1 MRGRSVQPVH
11 LVLCLL
17 TVATRIGL
25 SVGSVR
31 VPYIWN
37 HMWRVRAKCEIGAP
51 QAGGSK
57 RVLNPW
63 ASSYLLTYG
72 SDGASWRSP
81 TVFSIF
87 LNPPDTL
94 TLRTPGAND
103 IYASFIWVTKQVG
116 VGQFKAAEAV
126 SAVLL
131 VTSIAATC
139 CCCRHH

>member
-37 HMWRVRAKCEIGAP
+37 HMWRIRAKCEIGAL
-51 QAGGSK
+51 QVWGSK

-63 ASSYLLTYG
+63 ASSYLLPYG
-72 SDGASWRSP
+72 SNGAIWRSP
-81 TVFSIF
+81 TVFFIT
-87 LNPPDTL
+87 LNPDTL
-94 TLRTPGAND
+94 SLRTPGAND
-103 IYASFIWVTKQVG
+103 IYASLIWVTKQVG
-116 VGQFKAAEAV
+116 VGRFKAAEAV